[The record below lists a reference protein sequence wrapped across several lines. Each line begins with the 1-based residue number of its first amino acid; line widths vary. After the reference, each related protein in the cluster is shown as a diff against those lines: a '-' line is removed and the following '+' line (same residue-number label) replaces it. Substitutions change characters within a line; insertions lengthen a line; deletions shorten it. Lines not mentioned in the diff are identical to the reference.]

1 MPLHTRTFAEKH
13 IMEIIMKLK
22 DKVIESLD
30 TLKLSGLKK
39 ALVLQLEGVDKRSF
53 LSRLDDLLSHELID
67 TGNRRIT
74 TLIRQAKLRWPHADI
89 DGISYIERE
98 ALKQEY
104 INELAELHW
113 VTNHQN
119 LLITGSTGCGK
130 TYIACGLAMRA
141 LMQQIPVL
149 FIRYNDLLLQLA
161 AAENEERIKAFYR
174 KLNRIPVLIIDDW
187 GISPLNV
194 QQRHLLFEFI
204 ECRDQKASLLITS
217 QYPVG
222 DWYDAFG
229 DKTVADSVLDRIIH
243 CAHPVNAQ
251 GPSMR
256 ELLGLKGGQH
266 E

>member
-1 MPLHTRTFAEKH
+1 
-13 IMEIIMKLK
+13 MEVIMKLK
-22 DKVIESLD
+22 DKVIDSLD
-30 TLKLSGLKK
+30 YLDYRGIRKGVIS
-39 ALVLQLEGVDKRSF
+39 QLEGVDKRCF
-53 LSRLDDLLSHELID
+53 LSRLDDLLTQEIIEK
-67 TGNRRIT
+67 GNRRIT

-89 DGISYIERE
+89 DGISYIKKE
-98 ALKQEY
+98 ALKPEY

-113 VTNHQN
+113 ITNHQN

-130 TYIACGLAMRA
+130 TFIACALASRA

-161 AAENEERIKAFYR
+161 AADNEERIKAFYR
-174 KLNRIPVLIIDDW
+174 KLNRIPLLIIDDW
-187 GISPLNV
+187 GVSPLNA

-217 QYPVG
+217 QYDVG

-229 DKTVADSVLDRIIH
+229 DKTIADSVLDRIIH
-243 CAHPVNAQ
+243 CAHPVNAE

-256 ELLGLKGGQH
+256 ELLGLKGGQA
-266 E
+266 